1 MNSEYALAIVQIII
15 SGLLVGA
22 VYALTACGLNLIFGV
37 MSIMNMAHGELLMLG
52 AFTTYGLFSFDLLSP
67 IASLFVSI
75 PLLFLF
81 GALLQRFLFE
91 RMVSESPFPTLLM
104 SFGLSILIV
113 STGLLAWSANYRSI
127 PYFSGSIILGE
138 IALPRARLV
147 TAAIAVALTAAAFLF
162 LRHTKIGKAVRATA
176 QNTMAAR
183 ACGID
188 VRRVR
193 MIAFGLG
200 AAMAGAAGTLI
211 SMNFAFNPDVG
222 QVFVLK
228 CFAIVILGGLGS
240 FPGAFIGALILGVV
254 EGLTGFIFTS
264 QVSEIASYLLIISV
278 LLLRPTGILG
288 LRR

>member
-1 MNSEYALAIVQIII
+1 MDSEYVLALAQIIT
-15 SGLLVGA
+15 SGLLIGA

-52 AFTTYGLFSFDLLSP
+52 AFTTYGLFSFGLLNP
-67 IASLFVSI
+67 IASLLVSI

-81 GALLQRFLFE
+81 GVVLQRFLFE

-127 PYFSGSIILGE
+127 PYFSGSLLIGE
-138 IALPRARLV
+138 LALPRARLV
-147 TAAIAVALTAAAFLF
+147 TAAIAVALTAGAFLF
-162 LRHTKIGKAVRATA
+162 LRSTRIGKAVRATA

-211 SMNFAFNPDVG
+211 SMNYAFNPDVG

-264 QVSEIASYLLIISV
+264 QVSEIASYLLIIFV

>member
-1 MNSEYALAIVQIII
+1 MDSEYAFAIVQIII

-52 AFTTYGLFSFDLLSP
+52 AFTTYGLFSFGLLSP

-81 GALLQRFLFE
+81 GVLLQRFLFE

-127 PYFSGSIILGE
+127 PYFSGSIMLGE
-138 IALPRARLV
+138 LALPRARLV

-162 LRHTKIGKAVRATA
+162 LRSTKIGKAVRATA
-176 QNTMAAR
+176 QNAMAAR

-254 EGLTGFIFTS
+254 EGLTGFVFTS

>member
-1 MNSEYALAIVQIII
+1 MDSEYVLAIAQIIT
-15 SGLLVGA
+15 SGLLIGA

-52 AFTTYGLFSFDLLSP
+52 AFTTYGLFSFGLLNP
-67 IASLFVSI
+67 IASLLVSI
-75 PLLFLF
+75 PLLFLL
-81 GALLQRFLFE
+81 GVVLQRFLFE

-127 PYFSGSIILGE
+127 PYFSGSLLIGE
-138 IALPRARLV
+138 LALPRARLV
-147 TAAIAVALTAAAFLF
+147 TAAIAVALTAGAFLF
-162 LRHTKIGKAVRATA
+162 LRSTRIGKAVRATA

-211 SMNFAFNPDVG
+211 SMNYAFNPDVG

-264 QVSEIASYLLIISV
+264 QVSEIASYLLIIFV

>member
-1 MNSEYALAIVQIII
+1 MDSEYVLAIAQIIT
-15 SGLLVGA
+15 SGLLIGA

-52 AFTTYGLFSFDLLSP
+52 AFTTYGLFSFGLLNP
-67 IASLFVSI
+67 IASLLVSI

-81 GALLQRFLFE
+81 GVVLQRFLFE

-127 PYFSGSIILGE
+127 PYFSGSLLIGE
-138 IALPRARLV
+138 LALPRARLV
-147 TAAIAVALTAAAFLF
+147 TAAIAVALTAGAFLF
-162 LRHTKIGKAVRATA
+162 LRSTRIGKAVRATA

-211 SMNFAFNPDVG
+211 SMNYAFNPDVG

-264 QVSEIASYLLIISV
+264 QVSEIASYLLIIFV